1 MVMRVPG
8 ARPRIPPGIW
18 TETYRSRKEHSEPA
32 KEALAA
38 GDAVAAGV
46 GVSVALIEAW
56 QKIVTEATT
65 RIRAFTRVKGKLT
78 CILCAE
84 VYGKTPLISKE
95 SDFLREKKAARQVF
109 FHRAAAKLRRLFLG
123 QS

>member
-65 RIRAFTRVKGKLT
+65 RIRVFTRVKGKLIAFFCT
-78 CILCAE
+78 D
-84 VYGKTPLISKE
+84 VYAKTPPISKKGN
-95 SDFLREKKAARQVF
+95 FFEKKKPRGRFFSTARLLSF
-109 FHRAAAKLRRLFLG
+109 GDSF
-123 QS
+123 